1 MQYEISAVYAAILG
15 LLTAGLGFGAV
26 IMRVRSGISW
36 GQGDSFPLQRAVR
49 AHGNL
54 TEYAPIFLIILLI
67 LENAGA
73 SHAWLHGLGAM
84 FVTGRFVSALYF
96 WVAQK
101 FALRVIALWG
111 AVLPIVAGA
120 MLLLLQA

>member
-1 MQYEISAVYAAILG
+1 MQYEITAIYAAILG
-15 LLTAGLGFGAV
+15 LLTAGLGFAAV
-26 IMRVRSGISW
+26 IMRARSGISW
-36 GQGDSFPLQRAVR
+36 GHGDSFPLQRAIR

-73 SHAWLHGLGAM
+73 SYTWLHGLGAA
-84 FVTGRFVSALYF
+84 FVTGRLVSALYF

-120 MLLLLQA
+120 ILLLLQA

>member
-1 MQYEISAVYAAILG
+1 MQYEITAVYAAILG
-15 LLTAGLGFGAV
+15 LLTAGLGFATV
-26 IMRVRSGISW
+26 IMRIRSGISW
-36 GQGDSFPLQRAVR
+36 GHEDSFPLQRAIR

-54 TEYAPIFLIILLI
+54 TEYAPVFLIILLI
-67 LENAGA
+67 LENADA
-73 SHAWLHGLGAM
+73 SHSRLHGLGAV
-84 FVTGRFVSALYF
+84 FVAGRLVSALYF

-120 MLLLLQA
+120 ILLLLQA

>member
-1 MQYEISAVYAAILG
+1 MQYEITAVYAATLG
-15 LLTAGLGFGAV
+15 LLTTGLGFATV
-26 IMRVRSGISW
+26 IMRARSGISW
-36 GQGDSFPLQRAVR
+36 GHGDSFPLQRAIR

-54 TEYAPIFLIILLI
+54 TEYAPVFLIILLI

-73 SHAWLHGLGAM
+73 SHAWLHGLGAV
-84 FVTGRFVSALYF
+84 FVAGRFVSAFYF

-111 AVLPIVAGA
+111 AVLPIIAGA
-120 MLLLLQA
+120 ILLLLQA